1 MAQLTELKTL
11 NLFGNPIE
19 QIPGYRLFVLGNI
32 YSENDALKRLDQVV
46 ITAKE
51 YASVCIWNER
61 LVANS
66 SKKLKKVSE
75 NYFAKNAVAVKCP
88 PPLKV
93 DDDEK
98 AKGGAGAAGATEN
111 A

>member
-1 MAQLTELKTL
+1 M
-11 NLFGNPIE
+11 
-19 QIPGYRLFVLGNI
+19 FVLGAI
-32 YSENDALKRLDQVV
+32 YSEADALKRLDQVV
-46 ITAKE
+46 ITSKE
-51 YASVCIWNER
+51 FASVCIWNER

-75 NYFAKNAVAVKCP
+75 QYFAKNSVPVKCP

-93 DDDEK
+93 DDEDK
-98 AKGGAGAAGATEN
+98 TKGGAAAGGEQAGQ